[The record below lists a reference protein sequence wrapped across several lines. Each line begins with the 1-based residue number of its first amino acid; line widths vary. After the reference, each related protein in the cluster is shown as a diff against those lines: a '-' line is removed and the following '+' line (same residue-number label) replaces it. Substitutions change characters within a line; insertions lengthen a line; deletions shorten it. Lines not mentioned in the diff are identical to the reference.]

1 MGMFATPTLFDI
13 ILRVMKT
20 IDWRL
25 CLVADSEAAGSR
37 NLIYIIREAVDA
49 GVTLVQLRGKNL
61 NIRAFLDL
69 AVQTSELLKSRNIPL
84 IINDRLDIALAC
96 EADGVHLGQED
107 LPLPIARK
115 IIGKERL
122 IGISVNTVTEAEESE
137 SEGANY
143 IGVGPIFY
151 TPSKKDL
158 RSILGFEGLKTIRN
172 KVKIPILAIGGIKAE
187 NARGVI
193 ASGANG
199 IAVISSIMDAK
210 DITKATRTLLE
221 VIGTRT

>member
-69 AVQTSELLKSRNIPL
+69 AVQTSELLKSR
-84 IINDRLDIALAC
+84 
-96 EADGVHLGQED
+96 
-107 LPLPIARK
+107 
-115 IIGKERL
+115 
-122 IGISVNTVTEAEESE
+122 
-137 SEGANY
+137 
-143 IGVGPIFY
+143 
-151 TPSKKDL
+151 
-158 RSILGFEGLKTIRN
+158 ILTQF
-172 KVKIPILAIGGIKAE
+172 
-187 NARGVI
+187 
-193 ASGANG
+193 
-199 IAVISSIMDAK
+199 
-210 DITKATRTLLE
+210 
-221 VIGTRT
+221 